1 MKIIALRHGLR
12 FDSAL
17 YFTPLTAEGLV
28 QADNLVEILKDEKID
43 IIYCSPFLRTLQTIY
58 PFCIENNKKVNVE
71 NTFYECL
78 NSNEF
83 NYYNYRHN
91 PRELDNTYPH
101 LSSIIDH
108 NYNSQLFVSNISY
121 IETSEKVRNRV
132 FPFIHNLCQKYKKT
146 DKVFLIVTHGTIVNT
161 IKKYFNR
168 KVHYRQNVDEAEP
181 YIIDVPP
188 DIMGPHEYYGE
199 PTPNFQSKTK

>member
-1 MKIIALRHGLR
+1 M
-12 FDSAL
+12 
-17 YFTPLTAEGLV
+17 
-28 QADNLVEILKDEKID
+28 
-43 IIYCSPFLRTLQTIY
+43 
-58 PFCIENNKKVNVE
+58 
-71 NTFYECL
+71 
-78 NSNEF
+78 
-83 NYYNYRHN
+83 
-91 PRELDNTYPH
+91 
-101 LSSIIDH
+101 
-108 NYNSQLFVSNISY
+108 
-121 IETSEKVRNRV
+121 